1 MGRCRRRRGRP
12 SSRPGDLSGASSP
25 LPVPG
30 SGAARAADRWR
41 NLDAR
46 GTRQRGSVLLLVP
59 AGVLVLII
67 LGAISVDFAIA
78 FSRQRE
84 LSSLAAAV
92 ANDAATAALSDE
104 RFYRGSATDAEGPAG
119 GSDLEIDP
127 VAARRLGAGGCRP
140 AGPARD
146 QQHLRRRAHG
156 GTPGVRED
164 PGRRRVRVLPGAAR
178 SGRRDHSGGQCR
190 GHRGGGG
197 GRYGG
202 KGQLHL
208 LIWATSCG
216 GCSLVLFHVE

>member
-127 VAARRLGAGGCRP
+127 VAARRMAQE
-140 AGPARD
+140 AVA
-146 QQHLRRRAHG
+146 RRAPRG
-156 GTPGVRED
+156 ISNISVDALTAGRQVCVRIRGDVEYVFS
-164 PGRRRVRVLPGAAR
+164 RALPGAADGTTVEA
-178 SGRRDHSGGQCR
+178 SAV
-190 GHRGGGG
+190 
-197 GRYGG
+197 
-202 KGQLHL
+202 
-208 LIWATSCG
+208 ATA
-216 GCSLVLFHVE
+216 VEGEAGTAVRASSIC